1 MLVNV
6 GAAVGMLLIKGLI
19 LLLIS
24 YGGLSLLIMLIVIMM
39 LLCID
44 YEMCLEKV

>member
-6 GAAVGMLLIKGLI
+6 GVVVGMLLIKGLI